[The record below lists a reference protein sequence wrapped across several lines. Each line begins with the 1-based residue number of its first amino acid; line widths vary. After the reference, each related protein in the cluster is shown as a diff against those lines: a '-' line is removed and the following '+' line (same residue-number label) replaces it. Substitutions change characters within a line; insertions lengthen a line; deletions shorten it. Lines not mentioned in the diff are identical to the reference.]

1 MDLNFGVTSI
11 VTLCI
16 VISDGIIICFVV
28 RNTRDRQSCGAVT
41 DKELAGTR

>member
-16 VISDGIIICFVV
+16 VISDGIIICFAV
-28 RNTRDRQSCGAVT
+28 RNIRDRHT
-41 DKELAGTR
+41 DLRRSEPIKN